1 MALIDRE
8 VRQNWPRLEEEL
20 YDDDDDDDYDYGYST
35 MEAQA
40 EEAREEEERQNS
52 LAAVFKSWLLIV
64 GIFEMMLVFF
74 QVSSSY
80 YIKVLFKKKST
91 FTLSRVG
98 RYCLLILLN
107 F

>member
-1 MALIDRE
+1 MLIFYQAASGLLVFFLLVWGAFCLYQMALIDRE

-20 YDDDDDDDYDYGYST
+20 YDDDDDDYDYGYST
-35 MEAQA
+35 MEDQA

-80 YIKVLFKKKST
+80 Y
-91 FTLSRVG
+91 
-98 RYCLLILLN
+98 
-107 F
+107 